1 MGVFALA
8 GSYEPA
14 IDSKKACGRENHLCG
29 DQAGGICLDAKG
41 SPKTVGYEKQ
51 DKSPTRVFGVECQQQ
66 RTGHAGCATCP
77 LQGIKSC
84 HFDHAFLATLVAGL
98 SASD

>member
-14 IDSKKACGRENHLCG
+14 IDSKKACGRENHLCR
-29 DQAGGICLDAKG
+29 DQSGGIGLDAKG

-51 DKSPTRVFGVECQQQ
+51 HKPPAGMFGVECQQQ
-66 RTGHAGCATCP
+66 RTGHAGCTACP
-77 LQGIKSC
+77 LQGVKGS
-84 HFDHAFLATLVAGL
+84 HFNHAFLAGLVA
-98 SASD
+98 SA